1 MAGLPADVAR
11 PAQAGTLTETLRA
24 AGVVGVLRAPDVSA
38 AVQAAHAAA
47 RGGLRVLELTFTTPG
62 VTDAL
67 RALRAELSGV
77 TVGVGTVLTAAQARE
92 AADAGAQFLVSP
104 HLDDDL
110 LREAQTLGVPYLPGI
125 LTPSEAVQA
134 TRLGAPVLKVFPA
147 ASAGGP
153 GFIRDLRGPLP
164 HLNVM
169 ATGGVRPHEVPAYR
183 DAGTLAVGLGGHLF
197 PARAV
202 QGGDWD
208 AVEAATRAALR
219 EAGLPL

>member
-1 MAGLPADVAR
+1 MAR
-11 PAQAGTLTETLRA
+11 PAQADTLTETLRA
-24 AGVVGVLRAPDVSA
+24 AGVVGVLRAPDARA
-38 AVQAAHAAA
+38 AVCAALAAV
-47 RGGLRVLELTFTTPG
+47 RGGLRVIELTFTTPG

-67 RALRAELSGV
+67 RTLRAELSGV

-92 AADAGAQFLVSP
+92 AADAGAEFLVSP
-104 HLDDDL
+104 HLDGEL
-110 LREAQTLGVPYLPGI
+110 LREAQTLGVPYLPGV
-125 LTPSEAVQA
+125 LTPSEAVRA
-134 TRLGAPVLKVFPA
+134 TRLGAAVLKVFPA

-164 HLNVM
+164 HLQVM

-183 DAGTLAVGLGGHLF
+183 DAGALAVGLGGHLF

-219 EAGLPL
+219 GAGLPL

>member
-1 MAGLPADVAR
+1 MRAVS
-11 PAQAGTLTETLRA
+11 LTETLRA
-24 AGVVGVLRAPDVSA
+24 AGVVGVLRAPDVEATVHA
-38 AVQAAHAAA
+38 ARAAA

-67 RALRAELSGV
+67 RTLRAELSGV
-77 TVGVGTVLTAAQARE
+77 TVGVGTVLNAAQARE
-92 AADAGAQFLVSP
+92 AADAGAAFLVSP

-125 LTPSEAVQA
+125 LTPSEAVRAGQ
-134 TRLGAPVLKVFPA
+134 LGARVLKVFPA

-183 DAGTLAVGLGGHLF
+183 AAGALAVGLGGHLF

-202 QGGDWD
+202 QDGDWD

-219 EAGLPL
+219 EAGLPA

>member
-1 MAGLPADVAR
+1 M
-11 PAQAGTLTETLRA
+11 TETLRA
-24 AGVVGVLRAPDVSA
+24 AGVVGVLRAPDAEA
-38 AVQAAHAAA
+38 AVHAARAAA

-67 RALRAELSGV
+67 RTLRAELSGV
-77 TVGVGTVLTAAQARE
+77 TVGVGTVLTAAQGRE
-92 AADAGAQFLVSP
+92 AVDAGAAFLVSP

-110 LREAQTLGVPYLPGI
+110 LREAQTLGVPYLPGV
-125 LTPSEAVQA
+125 LTPSEAVRAGQ
-134 TRLGAPVLKVFPA
+134 LGARVLKVFPA

-164 HLNVM
+164 DLQVM

-183 DAGTLAVGLGGHLF
+183 DAGALAVGLGGHLF

-202 QGGDWD
+202 QDGNWD

>member
-1 MAGLPADVAR
+1 MPADVMRAVS
-11 PAQAGTLTETLRA
+11 LTETLRA
-24 AGVVGVLRAPDVSA
+24 AGVVGVLRAPDVEATVHA
-38 AVQAAHAAA
+38 ARAAA

-67 RALRAELSGV
+67 RTLRAELSGV
-77 TVGVGTVLTAAQARE
+77 TVGVGTVLNAAQARE
-92 AADAGAQFLVSP
+92 AADAGAAFLVSP

-125 LTPSEAVQA
+125 LTPSEAVRAGQ
-134 TRLGAPVLKVFPA
+134 LGARVLKVFPA

-183 DAGTLAVGLGGHLF
+183 AAGALAVGLGGHLF

-202 QGGDWD
+202 QDGDWD

-219 EAGLPL
+219 EAGLPA